1 MVNDKVYVILVNFN
15 GWHHTIECVE
25 SLLKSDYPNY
35 QIVVVD
41 NSSSDQSIEHIKVW
55 ADGKLNLWLS
65 DESPLKKADFR
76 TFEKN
81 LAYIFYTR
89 AEAELGGNKI
99 IEHETEQ
106 IAVSN
111 HGIHNILPIILIQ
124 TGKNLGFAGGNNV
137 GIHYALN
144 KGDGQYAWLLNND
157 TVVQKDTLTNL
168 MLKMK
173 ESGKTGAVGSVL
185 MSYSQPNRIRTL
197 GGGVFHKY
205 LGFTNNI
212 CSNHIFDP
220 QLIDKVPGGTAI
232 DFISGCSIL
241 VSNEVMNIVGLL
253 DDEYFGYWE
262 DADWGQRMKRQGYSL
277 TYAPQ
282 SIVYHK
288 EGQSSSLYA
297 GSYFSTFNCF
307 RFYRKYY
314 RTLLP
319 LVIVNRLIFIFLVAI
334 KNNSFSYLKGSLR
347 AYRDFLKTLL

>member
-1 MVNDKVYVILVNFN
+1 
-15 GWHHTIECVE
+15 
-25 SLLKSDYPNY
+25 
-35 QIVVVD
+35 
-41 NSSSDQSIEHIKVW
+41 
-55 ADGKLNLWLS
+55 
-65 DESPLKKADFR
+65 
-76 TFEKN
+76 
-81 LAYIFYTR
+81 
-89 AEAELGGNKI
+89 
-99 IEHETEQ
+99 
-106 IAVSN
+106 
-111 HGIHNILPIILIQ
+111 
-124 TGKNLGFAGGNNV
+124 
-137 GIHYALN
+137 
-144 KGDGQYAWLLNND
+144 
-157 TVVQKDTLTNL
+157 